1 MSVDRPAPGHD
12 DESIRPIAAAIAV
25 LIHMDRVLLVR
36 RAHPPD
42 PGLWGFP
49 GGRIE
54 AGETTEACAIRELR
68 EETGVDG
75 EAIRV
80 LTVVDAFD
88 RDVEQRLRHH
98 FVLVAVL
105 CRWVDGEPFPGDDAL
120 EARWISVDRLEDAG
134 LELSRDVAK
143 VARQAISSRESTGSP
158 QISVMNTAVLDHV
171 SITVPDL
178 AVAEVF
184 YDAALAALGIAKVGS
199 DHADAWIGYGPR
211 CDARHP
217 DRTYFSIR
225 LGPEPEASPRRHC
238 CFKASDRSAVEA
250 FWKAGLRNGG
260 TDNGAPGLRAAYH
273 PSYYAA
279 FLIDPAG
286 NRVEAVCHHED

>member
-1 MSVDRPAPGHD
+1 MSVDRPAPSHAD
-12 DESIRPIAAAIAV
+12 DAVRPIAAAIAV
-25 LIHMDRVLLVR
+25 LVHRDRVLLVR
-36 RAHPPD
+36 RANPPD
-42 PGLWGFP
+42 SGLWGFP

-54 AGETTEACAIRELR
+54 AGETVEACAIRELR
-68 EETGVDG
+68 EETGVDA

-88 RDVEQRLRHH
+88 HDVEERLRHH
-98 FVLVAVL
+98 FILVAVL
-105 CRWVDGEPFPGDDAL
+105 CRWVDGDPSSGDDAL
-120 EARWISVDRLEDAG
+120 EARWIGVDRLEDAG

-143 VARQAISSRESTGSP
+143 VARQATSPRESTGSL
-158 QISVMNTAVLDHV
+158 QTSVMDPAVLDHV

-178 AVAEVF
+178 AAAEVF

-199 DHADAWIGYGPR
+199 DHADAWIGYGLR

-217 DRTYFSIR
+217 ERTYFSIR
-225 LGPEPEASPRRHC
+225 LGPEPETSPRRHC

-250 FWKAGLRNGG
+250 FWKAGLLNGG
-260 TDNGAPGLRAAYH
+260 TDNGAPGLRAYH

-286 NRVEAVCHHED
+286 NRVEAVCHHEN

>member
-1 MSVDRPAPGHD
+1 MPIHRPAPED
-12 DESIRPIAAAIAV
+12 ADAPLRPIAAAIAV

-36 RAHPPD
+36 RANPPD
-42 PGLWGFP
+42 RGLWGFP

-54 AGETTEACAIRELR
+54 AGETTEACATRELR
-68 EETGVDG
+68 EETGVDA
-75 EAIRV
+75 EAVRV

-88 RDVEQRLRHH
+88 RDEEERLRHH
-98 FVLVAVL
+98 FVLIAVL
-105 CRWVDGEPFPGDDAL
+105 CRWVGGEAIAGDDAL
-120 EARWISVDRLEDAG
+120 EARWLDVDGLEDAG

-143 VARQAISSRESTGSP
+143 VARQAMGPRGPADGSR
-158 QISVMNTAVLDHV
+158 NTMVAPGVLDHV

-178 AVAEVF
+178 AAAEAF
-184 YDAALAALGIAKVGS
+184 YDAALAALGIAKAGS
-199 DHADAWIGYGPR
+199 DHADAWIAYGPR
-211 CDARHP
+211 CDAGHP
-217 DRTYFSIR
+217 ERTYFSIR
-225 LGPEPEASPRRHC
+225 LGPEPETSPRRHC

-250 FWKAGLRNGG
+250 FWKAGLLHGG

-286 NRVEAVCHHED
+286 NRVEAVCHHDD

>member
-1 MSVDRPAPGHD
+1 MERPFACLRSWMRLIVMSSSDFA
-12 DESIRPIAAAIAV
+12 
-25 LIHMDRVLLVR
+25 
-36 RAHPPD
+36 
-42 PGLWGFP
+42 
-49 GGRIE
+49 
-54 AGETTEACAIRELR
+54 TTSSSSRSCA
-68 EETGVDG
+68 DG
-75 EAIRV
+75 S
-80 LTVVDAFD
+80 TVK
-88 RDVEQRLRHH
+88 
-98 FVLVAVL
+98 
-105 CRWVDGEPFPGDDAL
+105 PFPGDDAL

-225 LGPEPEASPRRHC
+225 LGP
-238 CFKASDRSAVEA
+238 
-250 FWKAGLRNGG
+250 G
-260 TDNGAPGLRAAYH
+260 T
-273 PSYYAA
+273 
-279 FLIDPAG
+279 
-286 NRVEAVCHHED
+286 